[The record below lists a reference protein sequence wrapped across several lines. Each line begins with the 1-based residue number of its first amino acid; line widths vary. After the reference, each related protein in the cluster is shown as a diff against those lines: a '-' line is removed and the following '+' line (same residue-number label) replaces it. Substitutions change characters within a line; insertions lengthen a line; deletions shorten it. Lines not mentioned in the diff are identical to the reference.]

1 MKLKLTYTEF
11 TALYN
16 LLSAIINLKV
26 SNNSYGD
33 KLCMAL
39 LAKTYT
45 RFYKKAVFKKPD
57 YKVSLPAEEAL
68 NWYCFFMSPKVQLP
82 LQDMHINNL
91 IRTINHNIHQQYQN

>member
-11 TALYN
+11 IALYN
-16 LLSAIINLKV
+16 LLAAIINLKV
-26 SNNSYGD
+26 NNKSYSD

-57 YKVSLPAEEAL
+57 YKISLPAEEAL
-68 NWYCFFMSPKVQLP
+68 NWYCFFMSPNVKLP
-82 LQDMHINNL
+82 LHDLHISNI
-91 IRTINHNIHQQYQN
+91 IRKINHSIHQQYQN